1 MITVY
6 QVDNSN
12 NDVVIFWTMTSIHVV
27 PDRQQYIGLRQA
39 HMLYRIDNNM
49 ISTHQVHLANVGMIP
64 GVNKI
69 LRLNTHHMERNQE

>member
-1 MITVY
+1 MFY
-6 QVDNSN
+6 PYEGYRSC
-12 NDVVIFWTMTSIHVV
+12 NDIVEYDKYRV
-27 PDRQQYIGLRQA
+27 PDRQRYIGLRQA

-49 ISTHQVHLANVGMIP
+49 IGTHQVHLANVGMIP